1 MIGNLGN
8 PKMAVFFTSLLPQ
21 FGDSFVALLGL
32 GLLFCSMTLAWLT
45 AYAFAVAKAGD
56 VLRRPAFGAA
66 FDAVLGA
73 VLVALGL
80 PLATERR

>member
-1 MIGNLGN
+1 M
-8 PKMAVFFTSLLPQ
+8 T
-21 FGDSFVALLGL
+21 FV
-32 GLLFCSMTLAWLT
+32 WLT

-56 VLRRPAFGAA
+56 VLRRPTIRRA

-80 PLATERR
+80 RLATERR